1 MQRQSK
7 LIEDKNKEGEKGEKS
22 TMAKSVLPD
31 GDDSEEIKTEVV
43 IDSEQSSD
51 STPSE
56 DSNSENKEKPRRDS
70 RNSHKDSY
78 NSEMNE
84 VGNLPR
90 VTKNSATVGQRD

>member
-70 RNSHKDSY
+70 RNSHKDS
-78 NSEMNE
+78 
-84 VGNLPR
+84 
-90 VTKNSATVGQRD
+90 